1 MRSTVV
7 YEHCLHSLHLL
18 TWHVMDE
25 AIRQQIEANE
35 IGAIALDTEVFDA
48 KQLALE
54 AGLLRRVAQFADSEI
69 TVLLPDVIAGEVE
82 AHLLQTASDAQ
93 GKLKRAMRLME
104 HAQLLSLVDDATPA
118 TQLLDHIA
126 DPAAAAEIASQRLAG
141 WIERT
146 GAVVLHAGD
155 HVTLDQVMLRYFGAQ
170 APFAANGPKKHEFPD
185 AVALLTLERW
195 AEQQERKVLVVSND
209 PDWVRYCA
217 TSPRLVVVRDLADAL
232 SGFQDQTASYAA
244 RRLAELLD
252 EGDPVGLQATLLRA
266 LHGQDDKVEF
276 DVDADSQFEFEPEG
290 VEAHFADVELPD
302 PEWATR
308 VFEAVDYGDG
318 KVFVQ
323 VAATALAEVSSYFRF
338 RKWDGI
344 DREYMPMGSG
354 QIVTDERIDIE
365 AIVTLG
371 GQIPDRMA
379 IEAIEILPRTHH
391 IELSDIEPDWMSDPD
406 HYDVGDPE

>member
-1 MRSTVV
+1 
-7 YEHCLHSLHLL
+7 
-18 TWHVMDE
+18 MDE

-48 KQLALE
+48 KQLNLE
-54 AGLLRRVAQFADSEI
+54 AGLLRRVAQFANSAI

-82 AHLLQTASDAQ
+82 AHLRQAASDAQ
-93 GKLKRAMRLME
+93 GKLKRAMRQIE
-104 HAQLLSLVDDATPA
+104 HARLLSLVDDAAPA
-118 TQLLDHIA
+118 TQLLGQIT
-126 DPAAAAEIASQRLAG
+126 DPAAATEVASQRLES
-141 WIERT
+141 WIECS
-146 GAVVLHAGD
+146 GAVVLHASE
-155 HVTLDQVMLRYFGAQ
+155 HVTLDEVMLRYFDSQ
-170 APFAANGPKKHEFPD
+170 PPFAVSGSKKHEFPD

-217 TSPRLVVVRDLADAL
+217 TSQRLVLVRDLADAL

-252 EGDPVGLQATLLRA
+252 EGDPVGLQAALLRA
-266 LHGQDDKVEF
+266 MDGQDDKVEF
-276 DVDADSQFEFEPEG
+276 DVDADSQFEVEPEG
-290 VEAHFADVELPD
+290 ADAHFTDVELPD
-302 PEWATR
+302 AEWAAK

-323 VAATALAEVSSYFRF
+323 VTATALAQVSSYFRF

-371 GQIPDRMA
+371 GQIPERMA

-391 IELSDIEPDWMSDPD
+391 IELSDIEPDWMSDPENFD
-406 HYDVGDPE
+406 IDNV

>member
-1 MRSTVV
+1 
-7 YEHCLHSLHLL
+7 
-18 TWHVMDE
+18 MDE

-48 KQLALE
+48 KQLTLE
-54 AGLLRRVAQFADSEI
+54 VGLLRRVAQFADSEI
-69 TVLLPDVIAGEVE
+69 SVLMPDVIAGEIE
-82 AHLLQTASDAQ
+82 AHLLQAASEAQ
-93 GKLKRAMRLME
+93 GKLKRAMRLID
-104 HAQLLSLVDDATPA
+104 HAKLLSLVGDAKPA
-118 TQLLDHIA
+118 TQLLEQIA

-146 GAVVLHAGD
+146 GAVVLQASD

-170 APFAANGPKKHEFPD
+170 APFAASGPKKHEFPD

-217 TSPRLVVVRDLADAL
+217 TSPRLVAVRDLADAL

-244 RRLAELLD
+244 RRLAELLN
-252 EGDPVGLQATLLRA
+252 EGDSVGLQRA
-266 LHGQDDKVEF
+266 LLQALDGQDDKVEF
-276 DVDADSQFEFEPEG
+276 EVDADSQFELEPEG
-290 VEAHFADVELPD
+290 VAAHFIDVELPD
-302 PEWATR
+302 PEWAKQT
-308 VFEAVDYGDG
+308 FEAVDYGDG

-323 VAATALAEVSSYFRF
+323 IAATAVAEVSSYFRF

-344 DREYMPMGSG
+344 DREYMSMGSG
-354 QIVTDERIDIE
+354 HIVTEERINVE

-371 GQIPDRMA
+371 GQIPERLE
-379 IEAIEILPRTHH
+379 IEAIEILPQTHH

-406 HYDVGDPE
+406 NYDTYDRE